1 VSDLASLASTNIALI
16 HERGFTA
23 MQLIR
28 GIHNLRPAHRGSV
41 ATIGNFDGVHLGHQ
55 AVLKRLIEKAA
66 ELDLPS
72 VVITFEPLPREFLA
86 SATASQ
92 RLMRLRE
99 RLAAFRRSRVDRV
112 LCLKFDSKL
121 ASMPARDFID
131 RILVAGLDV
140 RYVVLGDDFRFGK
153 EREGNF
159 RLLQAAGCQ
168 RGFQVVNMPTF
179 TINGERVSSTRV
191 RQALQ
196 RGDLSLA
203 KRLLGRPYALCGRV
217 RRGDRLGRTLGYPT
231 ANLKLAQP
239 LPPVQGIF
247 AVAVHG
253 LEADSLRGV
262 ASIGNRP
269 TVNGVDYRLE
279 VYLFD
284 FEQDIYGRRL
294 QVELKHK
301 IRDEARFDSLEAM
314 KQQIARDVIA
324 ARRYFNEC

>member
-1 VSDLASLASTNIALI
+1 
-16 HERGFTA
+16 

-28 GIHNLRPAHRGSV
+28 GIHNLRLAHRGSV

-55 AVLKRLIEKAA
+55 AVIKRLIEKAD

-86 SATASQ
+86 PATASQ
-92 RLMRLRE
+92 RLTRLRE
-99 RLAAFRRSRVDRV
+99 RLAAFQCLHVDRV

-121 ASMPARDFID
+121 ARMSAREFID

-140 RYVVLGDDFRFGK
+140 HYVVLGDDFRFGR

-159 RLLQAAGCQ
+159 KLLQAAGRQ
-168 RGFQVVNMPTF
+168 HGFHVVTMPTF

-196 RGDLSLA
+196 HGDLSLA
-203 KRLLGRPYALCGRV
+203 ARLLGRPYAFCGRV

-231 ANLKLAQP
+231 ANLKLTQP

-253 LEADSLRGV
+253 LEHDPLRGV

-279 VYLFD
+279 VYLLD
-284 FEQDIYGRRL
+284 FEQDIYGRHL

-301 IRDEARFDSLEAM
+301 IRDEMRFASLEAM
-314 KQQIARDVIA
+314 KQQIARDIIA
-324 ARRYFNEC
+324 VRKYFNEC